1 MAHMLFFL
9 NERDF
14 NATLKQ
20 TTQACKKNLNE
31 ARAGRKKKNPQT
43 LQRLKPIK

>member
-31 ARAGRKKKNPQT
+31 ARAGRRKRPANPT
-43 LQRLKPIK
+43 KIETY